1 MSGAEIPDPE
11 GSELDAARLGE
22 LLPYRVDLWSEDRG
36 TIDRVL
42 ARVANA
48 TLAHAIFTAAR
59 GELPNRYITLRQGTR
74 IISQTD

>member
-1 MSGAEIPDPE
+1 MSEPGQGNPIGAE
-11 GSELDAARLGE
+11 LDSDSLAE

-48 TLAHAIFTAAR
+48 TLAHAIFSAAK
-59 GELPNRYITLRQGTR
+59 GEPPDRYITLRHGAE
-74 IISQTD
+74 IIVATS